1 MSKGSSV
8 GREGS
13 EVGPGLM
20 AQGSVALMMLLS
32 GGAHP
37 RYQLQ

>member
-1 MSKGSSV
+1 MGW
-8 GREGS
+8 EGG
-13 EVGPGLM
+13 EVGQVWV
-20 AQGSVALMMLLS
+20 QGSVALLMLLS